1 MRQQSKLRLALRRD
15 LRTTFESRAIV
26 RTWSTRSSLWARD
39 LVAHA
44 MKGCSMKRKSTIYG
58 IPSSRATRGQ
68 GRTDG
73 DRRTWWRGLRIADR
87 RKTSTFRLLVQVY
100 LDFALLPA
108 SFAKIPSPFSQSSR
122 RE

>member
-44 MKGCSMKRKSTIYG
+44 MKGCGMKRKSTIYG
-58 IPSSRATRGQ
+58 IPSSRGYVMTRMHA
-68 GRTDG
+68 R
-73 DRRTWWRGLRIADR
+73 
-87 RKTSTFRLLVQVY
+87 
-100 LDFALLPA
+100 
-108 SFAKIPSPFSQSSR
+108 
-122 RE
+122 